1 MFNGFFYPIKIVTPK
16 NINPMK
22 TLEKNMRKI
31 SIIVSMLFLIPSANA
46 QFLKKLSDRVQQTVE
61 NVIIEKTADKAGEK
75 TSNSMDKILNMKIP
89 GMGGKPVDASEV
101 PDSYDFEWKY
111 SLRVNTKEGDMVLD
125 YFLKPDH
132 PYFGFNTPTME
143 DMFMVMDSGKEI
155 MVIYMQSEG
164 NSTMMAMAM
173 PTDLNVE
180 EMEDTSGDFTYEI
193 LPNKT
198 IMGFNCKG
206 VRATNEQ
213 YDMTM
218 YFTNE
223 APVSF
228 NDIYKSDKAQIPE
241 GMKKYF
247 KDGENTLMLELTMID
262 KKKSKL
268 NATMECIG
276 LEEVQ
281 KIIDKSDYK
290 SMANPAIGGD

>member
-1 MFNGFFYPIKIVTPK
+1 
-16 NINPMK
+16 MK
-22 TLEKNMRKI
+22 TLEKNIQTI
-31 SIIVSMLFLIPSANA
+31 SIVVSMLFLFQSANA
-46 QFLKKLSDRVQQTVE
+46 QFLKKLSNVVQNTVE
-61 NVIIEKTADKAGEK
+61 NVIIEKTADKASEK
-75 TSNSMDKILNMKIP
+75 TSNSMDKVLNMNFP
-89 GMGGKPVDASEV
+89 GMGQKPVDASEI
-101 PDSYDFEWKY
+101 PNSYDFTWKY
-111 SLRVNTKEGDMVLD
+111 SLKMTTKEGDMVLD
-125 YFLKPDH
+125 YFLKPDQ

-164 NSTMMAMAM
+164 NSTVMAMAM
-173 PTDLNVE
+173 PSDLNIE
-180 EMEDTSGDFTYEI
+180 EMEDKSGDFTYEI

-198 IMGFNCKG
+198 VMGYNCKG
-206 VRATNEQ
+206 VRAANDQHT
-213 YDMTM
+213 MTM

-247 KDGENTLMLELTMID
+247 KEGENTLMLELTMID

-281 KIIDKSDYK
+281 KMIDKSDYK
-290 SMANPAIGGD
+290 SMTNPAIGGD